1 MKINKAKLLASLYKD
16 ELIEN
21 IDISDIS
28 GINNKYKTITGRII
42 GYHGDYSI
50 DIVVKDSAPNS
61 AAWNIKLLYLV
72 DSHSD
77 ETDIKDNKVVTCRT
91 SNKKYEGYKGAY
103 YLTKNMVERYLC
115 EKWNVTP
122 NELYTGVPKDK
133 RVYKEVH
140 GEVHREVHREV
151 SILREICIANL
162 GREVYISDI
171 DCYGMVVGYDDSS
184 SSSNLIIGITSEKI
198 GWTIGDFIYDIVLIH
213 SPLILGYWY
222 INSNVIHYTDG
233 KPNR

>member
-28 GINNKYKTITGRII
+28 DINNKYKTITGRII

-50 DIVVKDSAPNS
+50 DIVVEDSAPNS
-61 AAWNIKLLYLV
+61 AAWNIKLLYLE

-77 ETDIKDNKVVTCRT
+77 ETYIKDDKVVTFRT
-91 SNKKYEGYKGAY
+91 SNKKYEDYKGAY

-140 GEVHREVHREV
+140 KEV
-151 SILREICIANL
+151 SALHEVCIANL
-162 GREVYISDI
+162 GREVYISNI
-171 DCYGMVVGYDDSS
+171 DCYGMVVGYDNSPSS
-184 SSSNLIIGITSEKI
+184 SGFIIGITSKNI
-198 GWTIGDFIYDIVLIH
+198 GWGINDSIYDIVLIH
-213 SPLILGYWY
+213 SPLIRGYWY
-222 INSNVIHYTDG
+222 VDPNFIHYTDG